1 MYACAFAISPVPTL
15 CVTTCTFR
23 KKDEDFD
30 VDGGGDDEDGDE
42 DLDGDDEDFENYD
55 KKGQGWMVS
64 CILEHLWQTLLPH
77 NVLAI
82 FADDDD
88 HE

>member
-1 MYACAFAISPVPTL
+1 MMTIIIMEGLKFLSRIKTSSRRVWNFCPDDMYACAFAISPVPTL

-55 KKGQGWMVS
+55 KKG
-64 CILEHLWQTLLPH
+64 
-77 NVLAI
+77 
-82 FADDDD
+82 
-88 HE
+88 